1 MVVDAAKRFLR
12 NNSGT
17 TAVIFG
23 LAMLP
28 ITIGVGAAIDYSR
41 AANARAEMQTAVDAA
56 ALGAAR
62 EGGKLDDA
70 GLSTL
75 GRDFFDANFK
85 SRDSVNVSTMSVARS
100 GRTIKVAAK
109 GGVDTSIMQLMGI
122 RTVDIAADAQVGWG
136 NNTVELALVLDNTGS
151 MAQSGKLPALKQA
164 VNNLL
169 DVLEKSAPE
178 PGSFKVS
185 IVPFTTQVNVGAASR
200 SADWLGFQPCGHQPV
215 VARRHGRLG
224 RMSSS
229 IVTSPTTSTP
239 RRASAAIRA
248 RSTRQSSA
256 PNPVLRN

>member
-85 SRDSVNVSTMSVARS
+85 SRDSVNVSTMSVAP
-100 GRTIKVAAK
+100 VWPHHK
-109 GGVDTSIMQLMGI
+109 GGGQG
-122 RTVDIAADAQVGWG
+122 R
-136 NNTVELALVLDNTGS
+136 
-151 MAQSGKLPALKQA
+151 
-164 VNNLL
+164 
-169 DVLEKSAPE
+169 
-178 PGSFKVS
+178 
-185 IVPFTTQVNVGAASR
+185 
-200 SADWLGFQPCGHQPV
+200 
-215 VARRHGRLG
+215 RRHLDH
-224 RMSSS
+224 
-229 IVTSPTTSTP
+229 
-239 RRASAAIRA
+239 AAYRHPD
-248 RSTRQSSA
+248 R
-256 PNPVLRN
+256 